1 MFAVLGL
8 IWPTAYTWWGAMRPM
23 RERPLILLPV
33 LAGMMFGPALAWAEN
48 HSDAAPRDAAKAS
61 TVTPNSSAVSRPKG
75 RSLSARAAARRAQRD
90 SAARERRDKELA
102 EWLARLEARGV
113 DPWPDPESDDDHAA
127 ALAKSREMVDEVIA
141 AFPGTQL
148 YETEH
153 FLFTSNMPQEQAGP
167 YVAYLDKMYEWMC
180 QLYGVPKAHKV
191 WLGGKAPVFAFLERD
206 QFEAFEA
213 KYFPDARQQLGTLTN
228 IYGLCHQSMRGE
240 VIIACYRGDDP
251 NDFGQMLVHETSHG
265 FIHRYKTKAQ
275 LPNWVDEGM
284 ADLIGSEMVPASKT
298 VKDRELKAIAQLAQ
312 QRSLGGLLTTP
323 RIQAWQYGMASNLNR
338 FLLRSNRQSYVRFI
352 ENLKEGMKWEEALL
366 DAYGSTPEEM
376 LAHYAQWINVAEL
389 RP

>member
-1 MFAVLGL
+1 MSQRL
-8 IWPTAYTWWGAMRPM
+8 
-23 RERPLILLPV
+23 LILLPL
-33 LAGMMFGPALAWAEN
+33 LATVVFGRASARAEN
-48 HSDAAPRDAAKAS
+48 RSEAAPRDDVNASGAAS
-61 TVTPNSSAVSRPKG
+61 NSSAFSRPKG

-90 SAARERRDKELA
+90 SAARQRQEKERTA
-102 EWLARLEARGV
+102 WLARLEARGV
-113 DPWPDPESDDDHAA
+113 VPWPDPESDDDHAV
-127 ALAKSREMVDEVIA
+127 ALAKSREMVDEVISV
-141 AFPGTQL
+141 FSEVQL
-148 YETEH
+148 YETDN
-153 FLFTSNMPQEQAGP
+153 FLFTSNMPPEQAQP
-167 YVAYLDKMYEWMC
+167 YVAYLDKMHDWMC
-180 QLYGVPKAHKV
+180 QLYGVPKGHKV

-206 QFEAFEA
+206 QFEAFEE

-240 VIIACYRGDDP
+240 VVIACYRGDDP

-284 ADLIGSEMVPASKT
+284 ADLIGAEMVPASKT
-298 VKDRELKAIAQLAQ
+298 VKDRELKAVAQLAQ

-338 FLLRSNRQSYVRFI
+338 FLLQSNRQAYVRFI
-352 ENLKEGMKWEEALL
+352 ENLKEGMKWEEALR
-366 DAYGSTPEEM
+366 DAYGSTPDEL
-376 LAHYAQWINVAEL
+376 LAHYAQWIKVDEL